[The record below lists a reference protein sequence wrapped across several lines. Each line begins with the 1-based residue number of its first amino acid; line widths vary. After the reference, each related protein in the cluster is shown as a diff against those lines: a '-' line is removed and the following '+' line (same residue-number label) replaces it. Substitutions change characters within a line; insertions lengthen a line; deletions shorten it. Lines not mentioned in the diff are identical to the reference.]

1 MSLADAPAPTGIL
14 YRLPIIGIIAR
25 DIAREPDLVF
35 YLIVGI
41 LSLLIIATVH
51 WGLPV
56 LAMAALTM
64 VPVMF
69 VLLIAITRG

>member
-1 MSLADAPAPTGIL
+1 MALSDAPAPRGLL

-25 DIAREPDLVF
+25 DIAREPDSVF
-35 YLIVGI
+35 YLIVGL
-41 LSLLIIATVH
+41 LSLLIIGTVT
-51 WGLPV
+51 WGLAV